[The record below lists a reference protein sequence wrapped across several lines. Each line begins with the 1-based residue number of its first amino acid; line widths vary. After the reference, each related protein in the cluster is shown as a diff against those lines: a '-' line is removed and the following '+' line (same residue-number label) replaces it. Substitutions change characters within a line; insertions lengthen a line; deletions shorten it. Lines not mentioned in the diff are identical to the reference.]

1 MRISEALDRFLS
13 HLQTARGFSPHSL
26 RAYQIDLGHWTAY
39 LENAQKFSNIDDLS
53 QRLEASD
60 LRSYLASLY
69 DSHERSSLCR
79 RLSAI
84 RTFLKFL
91 RTQGLIRRDVGL
103 LVPSP
108 KAETR
113 LPRFF
118 KIEEMKELV
127 EAPDLSTWLGKRD
140 RALFELLYGSGLRV
154 SEAVGLDL
162 GDVDLAQGWV
172 RVLGKGSKERTVPF
186 GSAAREAIETYLAAR
201 PRTVANPKAV
211 ANDSANSNPLFIN
224 YQGTRLTARSVARVL
239 AKHLVRIASAKTL
252 SPHGLRHS
260 FATHLLAAGADLRTI
275 QELLGHARL
284 STTQRY
290 THVDLGALLDE
301 YRGAHPL
308 ANRKGTV

>member
-1 MRISEALDRFLS
+1 M
-13 HLQTARGFSPHSL
+13 
-26 RAYQIDLGHWTAY
+26 DLLHWTEH
-39 LENAQKFSNIDDLS
+39 LAQAQAMSDTDELS
-53 QRLEASD
+53 QRLEAAD

-84 RTFLKFL
+84 RSFLKYL
-91 RTQGLIRRDVGL
+91 RVQGLVRRDVGI

-108 KAETR
+108 KAETK
-113 LPRFF
+113 LPRFL
-118 KIEEMKELV
+118 KIEEMQELV

-154 SEAVGLDL
+154 SEGVGLSLKDL
-162 GDVDLAQGWV
+162 DLAQGWV
-172 RVLGKGSKERTVPF
+172 RVLGKGSKERNVPF
-186 GSAAREAIETYLAAR
+186 GSAAREALEGYLAAR
-201 PRTVANPKAV
+201 PGSRDPE
-211 ANDSANSNPLFIN
+211 SPLFIN
-224 YQGTRLTARSVARVL
+224 YQGTRLTARSVARIL
-239 AKHLVRIASAKTL
+239 AKHLVRIASAKSL

-308 ANRKGTV
+308 SNRKGTD